1 MVKLITSL
9 IGSLIF
15 IWVYEMAIII
25 YWAASTE
32 EFSRTSLEAHHISG
46 WDKSLVQ
53 FILICT
59 VLLFFWLYLRPEPKC
74 DKSDA

>member
-32 EFSRTSLEAHHISG
+32 EFSRTSFEAHHISG
-46 WDKSLVQ
+46 WSRSLVQ
-53 FILICT
+53 LILICT